1 MSRTTKS
8 DRAATLSALALAAA
22 GFALAISI
30 AAWAQAQSTPDL
42 KPQVAR
48 IESSLRWLNCRE
60 AMRAHPGSVS
70 CLETQP

>member
-8 DRAATLSALALAAA
+8 DRAATLSALAIAAA

-30 AAWAQAQSTPDL
+30 TAWAQAQSIPDL
-42 KPQVAR
+42 KPQMDR

-60 AMRAHPGSVS
+60 ALRAHPGSVS
-70 CLETQP
+70 CLEGR